1 MPADLHSAFAQTGS
15 GADEDYVRD
24 TPAVLCVATH
34 AKDAE
39 DCALLLDAL
48 GLTYAA
54 AARAA
59 ARQLTRSTYEGT
71 HR

>member
-1 MPADLHSAFAQTGS
+1 MPADLSSGFTQTGH

-24 TPAVLCVATH
+24 TPAVLCVASH
-34 AKDAE
+34 ARDAA

-48 GLTYAA
+48 GLTDAA

-59 ARQLTRSTYEGT
+59 ARQITTTYEGFS
-71 HR
+71 R